1 VGKRAPPSSVYQRP
15 IASGEG
21 YDQPVKIKGML
32 FDLGGTLFS
41 YTGRRGMGRALA
53 ETVESIGL
61 DAEPREIGLAWQR
74 ASESVMREYS
84 QRNYYLHRDLF
95 LDTLKSF
102 ASAFEMTISEPIAD
116 AFHARQRDAVVA
128 NLAIR
133 PDCLET
139 LRALKARGMYL
150 AIVSNI
156 DDDYLDPLV
165 EKHALDEVLDHWTSS
180 EEARSCK
187 PDVAIYQY
195 ALKKA
200 GLSAAETLFVG
211 DSLQHDIAG
220 ASASGLRSAR
230 IIEEGVTTPL
240 TSGLEI
246 TAQPDYEIRAL
257 SELIGIVESLSAAS
271 AGRG

>member
-1 VGKRAPPSSVYQRP
+1 M
-15 IASGEG
+15 
-21 YDQPVKIKGML
+21 KINGVL

-41 YTGRRGMGRALA
+41 YTGRRGMGGALA
-53 ETVESIGL
+53 ETVKSIGL
-61 DAEPREIGLAWQR
+61 AAEPREIGLAWQR

-84 QRNYYLHRDLF
+84 QRSYYLHRDLF
-95 LDTLKSF
+95 VDTLRSF
-102 ASAFEMTISEPIAD
+102 ASAFEKTISESIAD

-139 LRALKARGMYL
+139 LRALKDRGLYL

-187 PDVAIYQY
+187 PDVAIYRH
-195 ALKKA
+195 ALRKA
-200 GLSAAETLFVG
+200 GLGAGETLFVG

-220 ASASGLRSAR
+220 ASASGLRSVR

-240 TSGLEI
+240 TTGLEI
-246 TAQPDYEIRAL
+246 TADPDYEIRAL
-257 SELIGIVESLSAAS
+257 SELVGIVESQNAAT

>member
-1 VGKRAPPSSVYQRP
+1 V
-15 IASGEG
+15 E
-21 YDQPVKIKGML
+21 IKGLL
-32 FDLGGTLFS
+32 FDLGGTLFTYS
-41 YTGRRGMGRALA
+41 GSRGMGRALV
-53 ETVESIGL
+53 ETVKSMGL
-61 DAEPREIGLAWQR
+61 DAEPREIGSAWQR

-84 QRNYYLHRDLF
+84 RRNYYLHRDLF

-102 ASAFEMTISEPIAD
+102 ASAFDRAISEPVAA

-133 PDCLET
+133 ADCLET

-156 DDDYLDPLV
+156 DDDYLAPLV
-165 EKHALDEVLDHWTSS
+165 EKHALAEVLDHWTSS
-180 EEARSCK
+180 EEAKSCK
-187 PDVAIYQY
+187 PDVAIYRY

-200 GLSAAETLFVG
+200 GLEAAETLFVG

-230 IIEEGVTTPL
+230 IVEAGVTTPL

-257 SELIGIVESLSAAS
+257 SELIGIVESLRAES
-271 AGRG
+271 AGGG